1 MLSGGPSPYR
11 SDMTTAIGVGLMVAL
26 FICLLLIPFGL
37 PGLWLMAI
45 LTLGGLLMGAVGWG
59 TVTVVA
65 AVALVAEAV
74 EFVLV
79 KRLGEKF
86 GASRKAFWGAVAG
99 GMAGLFIGVPIP
111 VAGPVITAFLGTF
124 LGAALVTFMET
135 RSLTAAGR
143 VGTGTLVG
151 RALAAAT
158 KVAAGV
164 FILILVGLRLA
175 AM

>member
-1 MLSGGPSPYR
+1 M
-11 SDMTTAIGVGLMVAL
+11 AL
-26 FICLLLIPFGL
+26 FLCLLLVPFGL

-45 LTLGGLLMGAVGWG
+45 LTLGGLVMGVVGWG
-59 TVTVVA
+59 TVI
-65 AVALVAEAV
+65 AVALVAMVAEAV
-74 EFVLV
+74 EFILV

-86 GASRKAFWGAVAG
+86 GASPKAFWGAVAG
-99 GMAGLFIGVPIP
+99 GMAGLFVGVPIP
-111 VAGPVITAFLGTF
+111 LVGPVITAFLGTF
-124 LGAALVTFMET
+124 VGAALVTFLET